1 MQYIVVVFHLV
12 RRQELIDFLISLT
25 ENIGFLSMTLI
36 CFALQMCTTIKLIY
50 TLHIIFRQSILG
62 KHSLFLSHV
71 VFFIRFFFKLCER
84 DRKRRKCTFFLI

>member
-50 TLHIIFRQSILG
+50 TLHIFFRHSILG
-62 KHSLFLSHV
+62 KHF
-71 VFFIRFFFKLCER
+71 VFKSCSVFHRFFLNYASVIEN
-84 DRKRRKCTFFLI
+84 DANALFFL